1 MHTEQDLY
9 SQIDGDFYDVSFEKT
24 KDELQGASPLLINA
38 DISFSPKFEK
48 YISNFCDDT
57 ELNTLKRL
65 EINNILKEY
74 NNVYKNV
81 FFKESFISFLLSLDI
96 KEEILNYHPTEK
108 GHELWANNLSKF
120 ISSKYEL

>member
-1 MHTEQDLY
+1 LI
-9 SQIDGDFYDVSFEKT
+9 SKLFIFFNSFYEN
-24 KDELQGASPLLINA
+24 KDEVLDKDSHQLLE
-38 DISFSPKFEK
+38 SPKFEK